1 MWLTKTV
8 TTYGAIY
15 SKMFVISMNSIL
27 QLFLN
32 VTCSN
37 VLVLL
42 QIGNAVPSPMGAAIG
57 FEIRK
62 CVYVMEER
70 RKAQSEMQ
78 IA

>member
-1 MWLTKTV
+1 
-8 TTYGAIY
+8 
-15 SKMFVISMNSIL
+15 
-27 QLFLN
+27 
-32 VTCSN
+32 
-37 VLVLL
+37 
-42 QIGNAVPSPMGAAIG
+42 MGAAIG